1 MNLLKKLFRRHGS
14 SGSQA
19 AGNDILFSPED
30 SRFQSLISLPE
41 PIVHP
46 VDMMEE
52 LGIAVCM
59 HRKNSVAFGSEDIK
73 AYEVLSPDDN
83 KHLCF
88 FLGMLKDGCYYGNI
102 PGTSCIC
109 TCRQNDY
116 VFKESKSFRMP
127 VMIRKDRIY
136 MLECCYDRKT
146 FRVEAD
152 GFYKIN
158 RQDGNCETVL
168 QFEGDDR
175 RLNKAFSVIKDIMH

>member
-46 VDMMEE
+46 GDMMEE

-88 FLGMLKDGCYYGNI
+88 FLGMLKTVATTETSPALPASAPAAKTTMFSKKAKASGC
-102 PGTSCIC
+102 
-109 TCRQNDY
+109 R
-116 VFKESKSFRMP
+116 
-127 VMIRKDRIY
+127 
-136 MLECCYDRKT
+136 
-146 FRVEAD
+146 
-152 GFYKIN
+152 
-158 RQDGNCETVL
+158 
-168 QFEGDDR
+168 
-175 RLNKAFSVIKDIMH
+175 